1 MRNRFAFLGG
11 VLSFL
16 GGREEEEEEALGEMA
31 NSVEKDEVVSLEL
44 PAPPGWTK
52 KYLIKKGGT
61 PKKNEIV
68 FKAPSGDE
76 ITNRKQLDQY
86 LKQHPGGPAI
96 SEFDWG
102 TGDTPRRSARISE
115 KSKATPPPEVET
127 PKKKAR
133 RTSASKKDKKETETA
148 PEGTEE
154 KKEVDMADAEKT
166 EKDVAETE
174 KEKEVPENKERAEDC
189 DVKTV
194 QTEEP
199 TEGADT
205 GKDEESKENK
215 TDAGGD
221 DKEDEKIKD
230 VELKE
235 KVEQP
240 RVETEKVDGPGEVKK
255 PEETTGDKD
264 KMLDG
269 EEKDQINQSAPE
281 PESDVKEKTAP
292 NGSADNPN
300 KLDVHEM
307 GKKVDGE
314 AIENGNRGSGPGE
327 VAA

>member
-1 MRNRFAFLGG
+1 
-11 VLSFL
+11 
-16 GGREEEEEEALGEMA
+16 MA
-31 NSVEKDEVVSLEL
+31 SSVEKDEVVSLEL

-68 FKAPSGDE
+68 FTAPTGDE

-86 LKQHPGGPAI
+86 LKQHPGGPSI

-102 TGDTPRRSARISE
+102 TGETPRRSARISE
-115 KSKATPPPEVET
+115 KTKATPLPEVET
-127 PKKKAR
+127 PKRKAR
-133 RTSASKKDKKETETA
+133 RTSASKRDKKEAEA
-148 PEGTEE
+148 NPEGTEE
-154 KKEVDMADAEKT
+154 RKEVEMADAEKT
-166 EKDVAETE
+166 EKDIAETE
-174 KEKEVPENKERAEDC
+174 KEKEVPEENQDENKERAEDG

-194 QTEEP
+194 QTAEP
-199 TEGADT
+199 TEGADS
-205 GKDEESKENK
+205 GKAEEAKENK

-221 DKEDEKIKD
+221 DKENKKAED

-235 KVEQP
+235 KFEQP
-240 RVETEKVDGPGEVKK
+240 QVETEKVDGPGEVKK
-255 PEETTGDKD
+255 PEEITGNKD

-269 EEKDQINQSAPE
+269 EERDHIDQSAPG
-281 PESDVKEKTAP
+281 PDSDVKEKTAP

-307 GKKVDGE
+307 GKKVEGE

-327 VAA
+327 VVA

>member
-1 MRNRFAFLGG
+1 
-11 VLSFL
+11 
-16 GGREEEEEEALGEMA
+16 MA
-31 NSVEKDEVVSLEL
+31 NSVEKEEVVSLEL
-44 PAPPGWTK
+44 PAPHGWTK

-68 FKAPSGDE
+68 FTAPTGDE

-102 TGDTPRRSARISE
+102 TGETPRRSARISE
-115 KSKATPPPEVET
+115 KAKVTPPPEFET

-133 RTSASKKDKKETETA
+133 RTSVFRKDKKETEAA
-148 PEGTEE
+148 PEETEE

-166 EKDVAETE
+166 EKDMAETE
-174 KEKEVPENKERAEDC
+174 KEMKVPKENRNENKERAEDG
-189 DVKTV
+189 DGKTV

-199 TEGADT
+199 TEGADS
-205 GKDEESKENK
+205 GKAEEAKENK
-215 TDAGGD
+215 TNAGGD
-221 DKEDEKIKD
+221 DKENEKAED

-235 KVEQP
+235 KVKQP
-240 RVETEKVDGPGEVKK
+240 QVETEKVDGPGEVKK
-255 PEETTGDKD
+255 PEETTGED

-269 EEKDQINQSAPE
+269 EELDQIDQSTPE
-281 PESDVKEKTAP
+281 PESDIKEKTAS

-300 KLDVHEM
+300 KLDVHGM
-307 GKKVDGE
+307 AKKVDGE

>member
-1 MRNRFAFLGG
+1 
-11 VLSFL
+11 
-16 GGREEEEEEALGEMA
+16 MA
-31 NSVEKDEVVSLEL
+31 GSVEKDEVVSLEL

-68 FKAPSGDE
+68 FTAPTGDE

-96 SEFDWG
+96 TEFDWG
-102 TGDTPRRSARISE
+102 TGETPRRSARISE
-115 KSKATPPPEVET
+115 KAKATPSPEIES

-133 RTSASKKDKKETETA
+133 RTSASKKDKKETAAA

-154 KKEVDMADAEKT
+154 KKEVDMANAENT
-166 EKDVAETE
+166 EKDIAETE
-174 KEKEVPENKERAEDC
+174 KEKEAPEENQDENKERVEDG

-199 TEGADT
+199 TEGANS
-205 GKDEESKENK
+205 GKAEEAKENK
-215 TDAGGD
+215 ADAVGC
-221 DKEDEKIKD
+221 DKENEKAED

-235 KVEQP
+235 KVKQP
-240 RVETEKVDGPGEVKK
+240 QVETEKVDGPGEVKK
-255 PEETTGDKD
+255 AEETTGVD
-264 KMLDG
+264 KMVDG
-269 EEKDQINQSAPE
+269 EERDQINQSAPE
-281 PESDVKEKTAP
+281 PESDIKEKTAP
-292 NGSADNPN
+292 NGSADDPN

-327 VAA
+327 VVA